1 MSHRR
6 APRWWSRRPRPPP
19 RGGRNAAGDRPPS
32 SMLTRVTSARRI
44 CSAPSRRASSFSDA
58 RTAWRSHDAPCSAP
72 RPTSSRIRSRTSRA
86 SRPRAKPLESSRSY
100 HRKVRGTEFP
110 SCPRPRPRLRR
121 RDARSDSPR
130 LDVRLANRLFHE
142 IVHENHRSLSLTR
155 YLSSSPPETLSRL
168 ETGVRRHRG
177 RRRHTVRDE
186 APDHQPAAGGSA
198 LLGRREVR
206 PRLVQGD
213 GGCGC
218 GRVPREAPRVCGA
231 RRRGAPRRAF
241 GTSSDGKSRFKSAW
255 W

>member
-1 MSHRR
+1 MVEPTSSPAPAGR
-6 APRWWSRRPRPPP
+6 AKRSRRPPSKLDASSGDFSEAEMQRAIKASVKLQRRTNSVEVPRCPVFRPTPDEFADPFAYIKSITPEGQAAGIVKIIPPEGTWDGIPVVPPP
-19 RGGRNAAGDRPPS
+19 PPPPPP
-32 SMLTRVTSARRI
+32 TRREIRFAS
-44 CSAPSRRASSFSDA
+44 PRRASRESAFS
-58 RTAWRSHDAPCSAP
+58 
-72 RPTSSRIRSRTSRA
+72 
-86 SRPRAKPLESSRSY
+86 
-100 HRKVRGTEFP
+100 RK
-110 SCPRPRPRLRR
+110 RL
-121 RDARSDSPR
+121 
-130 LDVRLANRLFHE
+130 L
-142 IVHENHRSLSLTR
+142 HENLRSLSLTR

-213 GGCGC
+213 GGCVC
-218 GRVPREAPRVCGA
+218 GHVQNEAPRVCGA

-241 GTSSDGKSRFKSAW
+241 GTSSDGKSQPGTW